1 MKKFVLGNEVEAFNK
16 EPGVIKN
23 LIPYLVKQY
32 CKLFLNFEPLEV
44 NYENFQ
50 IKITGFNG

>member
-16 EPGVIKN
+16 EAGVIKN